1 MAPLPATRNDTL
13 AQELGTPV
21 HDELLQ
27 DMAWEFIEANEFD
40 VAHGDPDEDD
50 DYTVNSRKKVQRQKL
65 LTTLTTPK
73 S

>member
-1 MAPLPATRNDTL
+1 
-13 AQELGTPV
+13 
-21 HDELLQ
+21 
-27 DMAWEFIEANEFD
+27 MAWEFIEANEFD